1 MKTNKEVEKVKALIS
16 NMDIKDQ
23 KVRIKIENLKGVFQ
37 KDKDEIISLLKE
49 KRPTLYSNW
58 TLEIASSCM

>member
-16 NMDIKDQ
+16 DMSVKDQ
-23 KVRIKIENLKGVFQ
+23 KVRIKIENLTGAFQ
-37 KDKDEIISLLKE
+37 KDKDEIMSLLKE

-58 TLEIASSCM
+58 SLEIASSYM